1 LFVDTQIINEQMLE
15 DLNNVLNSA
24 DVPNIYK
31 MEDKEELNDVG
42 RAECGRRN
50 MPPTEMNM
58 MNMYLLRVKKNIHIL
73 LAMSP
78 IGDLF
83 RSRLRMFPSLINCC
97 TIDWFSEWPEEALVS
112 VAKGAI
118 DNEEMKLES

>member
-1 LFVDTQIINEQMLE
+1 MLE
-15 DLNNVLNSA
+15 DLNNILNSA

-31 MEDKEELNDVG
+31 MEDKEEINDVG
-42 RAECGRRN
+42 RMECGRRN

-58 MNMYLLRVKKNIHIL
+58 MNMYLLRVKQNIHIM

-78 IGDLF
+78 LGELF

-97 TIDWFSEWPEEALVS
+97 TIDWFSEWPEEALLS
-112 VAKGAI
+112 VAKGAV
-118 DNEEMKLES
+118 DQETMKLEN